1 MLANQRASLKQRLE
15 NLFKRARK
23 ITDESQV
30 YLPLMKK
37 ALYLLLCINS
47 TNDRTVPL
55 HRSQSGSHSNLASRR
70 ESETSTISQS
80 NSNTSLSSRLGR
92 VSNSF

>member
-1 MLANQRASLKQRLE
+1 
-15 NLFKRARK
+15 
-23 ITDESQV
+23 
-30 YLPLMKK
+30 MKK

-70 ESETSTISQS
+70 ESDTSDISQS
-80 NSNTSLSSRLGR
+80 NSNTSLTSRLGR
-92 VSNSF
+92 FSNVFHLYNIGFISAISEL

>member
-1 MLANQRASLKQRLE
+1 
-15 NLFKRARK
+15 
-23 ITDESQV
+23 
-30 YLPLMKK
+30 MKK

-80 NSNTSLSSRLGR
+80 NSNTSLSSRLGWISNR
-92 VSNSF
+92 LFCTLETRLHASSVSLNDLV